1 MKVKREYRDLAEQ
14 QLLDKV
20 YEIACN
26 FEINAGSC
34 SQSTVAAFDEVVG
47 LEDAVV
53 KVSTSLCGGTAL
65 QSVGTCGAL
74 AGGIIVLDYFFGRTR
89 EEVLDHNTYPIIVA
103 QQVAKELF
111 KKFMDKYH
119 TATCMGIII
128 QNFGRP
134 YYFEDP
140 DDAMKLLEAGA
151 HSAERC
157 GGIVGQC
164 ARWVMEI
171 LIEKGMVEVY

>member
-1 MKVKREYRDLAEQ
+1 MKVKKQYRDLTEN

-20 YEIACN
+20 YEIACD
-26 FEINAGSC
+26 FEINSGSC
-34 SQSTVAAFDEVVG
+34 SQSVVAGIHEVVG
-47 LEDAVV
+47 LDDTVV

-74 AGGIIVLDYFFGRTR
+74 AGGIIVLDYFFGRTY
-89 EEVLDHNTYPIIVA
+89 EEVLDKNTYPIVAA
-103 QQVAKELF
+103 QQAAKELF

-119 TATCMGIII
+119 TATCMGIIL

-134 YYFEDP
+134 FYFEDP
-140 DDAMKLLEAGA
+140 DDAIKLLEAGV
-151 HSAERC
+151 HTAEKC

-164 ARWVMEI
+164 ARWVVEI
-171 LIEKGMVEVY
+171 LIDKGVIEVY